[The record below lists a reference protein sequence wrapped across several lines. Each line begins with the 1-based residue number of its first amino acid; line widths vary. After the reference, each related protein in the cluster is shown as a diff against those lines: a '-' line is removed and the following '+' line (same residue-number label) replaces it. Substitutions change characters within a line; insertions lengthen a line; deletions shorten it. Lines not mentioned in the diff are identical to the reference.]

1 MAGIKL
7 PQNNQARDRFF
18 GSQASQFNMADVPPE
33 VFGRLN
39 VHAQQRLK
47 EGGTV
52 PINPQYY
59 QSIKG
64 STEAPTQG
72 TSLLGA
78 GRSAPGP
85 MTQPQAIQDSFNPP
99 ASSPSYAP
107 IPEQATSP
115 APFTPLTSQPEPTQF
130 TTQPVNTGGG
140 GGGDKRW
147 DATPDGR
154 RIGAQLEELMMAED
168 YNPNSAFYQQKTGD
182 LLMQAAQMG
191 IGESLL
197 TSSLL
202 PEALRTSITQSLATV
217 IPGTAG
223 FGAGAGAGAASQG
236 AEMMASQSAGSAA
249 GVSVGTALSGASYG
263 YIGNTLGELVM
274 GEAGLHTDI
283 GSAVGGAAGF
293 YLAYGTAMGG
303 PIGAGIGAFLGAVGG
318 AAFGGPSI
326 HAGEEALGESFLG
339 IQNSGHFTGDRDADF
354 AKHLAL
360 ARIKNPQEGDDSTSD
375 GLHEI
380 AGRVNVNV
388 KEQTILGFKQLIE
401 EGHVPKQD
409 ILDSIEG
416 DLELYRKD
424 IESITDPQTYEAAPV
439 ALPDTFFEAP
449 PTPPTTPEPQAVQ
462 QESKPKTK
470 AKEKPKTDTTNPT
483 GPQGVKT
490 EPVLWKPSLAR
501 FMNF

>member
-1 MAGIKL
+1 MAIQL
-7 PQNNQARDRFF
+7 QQNNQARDRFF
-18 GSQASQFNMADVPPE
+18 SSQASQFNMADVPPE

-52 PINPQYY
+52 PINPGYY

-64 STEAPTQG
+64 STAAPTQG

-85 MTQPQAIQDSFNPP
+85 MTQPQPVQDSFNPQAP
-99 ASSPSYAP
+99 APSTSTTAP
-107 IPEQATSP
+107 TPEQATSF
-115 APFTPLTSQPEPTQF
+115 APPTPLTSQPEPTQF

-140 GGGDKRW
+140 GDKRW
-147 DATPDGR
+147 DSTAEGR
-154 RIGAQLEELMMAED
+154 QIGGRLQELMMADD

-182 LLMQAAQMG
+182 LLMEGAKYG
-191 IGESLL
+191 LS
-197 TSSLL
+197 
-202 PEALRTSITQSLATV
+202 QSLFQTLPTATQATISSAMGTI
-217 IPGTAG
+217 IPGTPGVFGPGSLPSPMPGTINSLGTAG
-223 FGAGAGAGAASQG
+223 TTIGAAL
-236 AEMMASQSAGSAA
+236 
-249 GVSVGTALSGASYG
+249 TGASYG
-263 YIGNTLGELVM
+263 FIGNTLSELVM
-274 GEAGLHTDI
+274 GEEGLHTDV
-283 GSAVGGAAGF
+283 GSGVGGTIGF
-293 YLAYGTAMGG
+293 AMGG
-303 PIGAGIGAFLGAVGG
+303 PIGAGIGSFLGGIAG

-326 HAGEEALGESFLG
+326 HAGEEAVGESFLG

-375 GLHEI
+375 GLQEI

-424 IESITDPQTYEAAPV
+424 IESITDPQKYEAAPV

-449 PTPPTTPEPQAVQ
+449 PTPPTTTPEPQAVQ